1 MIPQDRSLY
10 LELAKQRPND
20 KRWVRTC
27 FKNYARV
34 LKENG
39 QPLEGHPC
47 QLLYKIDNLIIP
59 KL

>member
-34 LKENG
+34 LKREWAAVG
-39 QPLEGHPC
+39 GPPMSVA
-47 QLLYKIDNLIIP
+47 Y
-59 KL
+59 